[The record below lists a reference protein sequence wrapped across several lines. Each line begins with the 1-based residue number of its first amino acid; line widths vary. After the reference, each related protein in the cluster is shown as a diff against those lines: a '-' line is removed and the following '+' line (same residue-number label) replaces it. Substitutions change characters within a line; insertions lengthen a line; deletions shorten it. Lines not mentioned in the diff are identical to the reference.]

1 MIKKYSPNTMNE
13 IKVLQIIQFY
23 LNYSYYVDKVKSV
36 VRKVLIDHLKEY
48 NNNAVRNDIRV
59 IKIDE
64 DFNIEYIYTDYSI
77 KGYSTKYDCPYNVNP
92 IYKQIITQKMFDELA
107 KEFNRFENDYNFNY
121 FMNEW
126 KDRWKEKSEK
136 LKVLFEWEK

>member
-23 LNYSYYVDKVKSV
+23 MHYTYNTDKVADV
-36 VRKVLIDHLKEY
+36 VRRVLMNHLKEY
-48 NNNAVRNDIRV
+48 NSNAVRDDIEV
-59 IKIDE
+59 IDINT
-64 DFNIEYIYTDYSI
+64 DFTIEYIYKDYI
-77 KGYSTKYDCPYNVNP
+77 VKGYSTKCQYCYNVNP

-107 KEFNRFENDYNFNY
+107 KEFDRFKNGYDFDY

-136 LKVLFEWEK
+136 LKVQFGWEK